1 MSNGSGS
8 TPWKA
13 LAPSRESLERTA
25 LTLAIATSGG
35 SIFWAIGMPLPF
47 LTGSA
52 TATAVAAM
60 MRKKLEV
67 VLPLRM
73 ASLVLIGAL
82 LGSAVTPEAL
92 ALLPRW
98 PLTIAGLACAIFT
111 TMAVGACYLER
122 IHGYDRATARLS
134 STPGAI
140 TQVMALALES
150 NADPRRVSIIQITR
164 LAAILL
170 LLPAAAALLGIQMS
184 ATINR
189 PDAQVMTL
197 QVILVLACA
206 AAGAWLFTQMR
217 SPAPLIVGSMVAVA
231 IIFGTGMVH
240 TALPEWLL
248 TIALVVIG
256 SMIGINFGGT
266 DLTMLADTVAA
277 ACGSLAVCSLV
288 ALAWAFPLALLLGL
302 SPIQVWLAYAPGGVE
317 ISAIMAMSLGLDVA
331 FVSSHHV
338 IRVVIL
344 NLCLVWWLRLG
355 RAATEAEGKNHT
367 QIDGRYD

>member
-1 MSNGSGS
+1 MG
-8 TPWKA
+8 
-13 LAPSRESLERTA
+13 LVPSRESLERTT
-25 LTLAIATSGG
+25 LTLAIATLGG
-35 SIFWAIGMPLPF
+35 VVFWAIGMPLPF

-52 TATAVAAM
+52 TSTAIAAL
-60 MRKKLEV
+60 MRTKLEIV
-67 VLPLRM
+67 APLRM

-92 ALLPRW
+92 ALLPQW
-98 PLTIAGLACAIFT
+98 PLTIAGLACAIFS
-111 TMAVGACYLER
+111 TMAGGAYYLER
-122 IHGYDRATARLS
+122 VHGYDRATARLS
-134 STPGAI
+134 SMPGAI
-140 TQVMALALES
+140 TQVMALAVES

-170 LLPAAAALLGIQMS
+170 LLPAFAALLGIEMS

-189 PDAQVMTL
+189 PGAQVL
-197 QVILVLACA
+197 PLEVILVLICA
-206 AAGAWLFTQMR
+206 AAGAWLFARLR
-217 SPAPLIVGSMVAVA
+217 SPAPLIVGSMIVVA
-231 IIFGTGMVH
+231 IIFGTGTVH

-248 TIALVVIG
+248 TIAFVVVGSLIG
-256 SMIGINFGGT
+256 VNFGGT
-266 DLTMLADTVAA
+266 DVTMLADTIAA

-288 ALAWAFPLALLLGL
+288 ALAWALPLAFLLGL

-317 ISAIMAMSLGLDVA
+317 ISAIMAMALGLDVA

-355 RAATEAEGKNHT
+355 RPASDDEAQNRT
-367 QIDGRYD
+367 MIDGRYD